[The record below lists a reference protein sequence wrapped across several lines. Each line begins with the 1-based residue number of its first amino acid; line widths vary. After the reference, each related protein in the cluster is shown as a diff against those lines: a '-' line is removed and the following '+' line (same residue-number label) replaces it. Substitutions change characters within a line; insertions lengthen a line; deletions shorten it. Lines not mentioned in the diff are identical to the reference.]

1 MLSSETIADIVAMR
15 PAVPAKDYAES
26 LRFYE
31 TVGFQSRALGP
42 TLMEMRLGQ
51 YSFLLQDFYVPE
63 FANNFVMHMLVGN
76 VDDWWAHIEALGL
89 EKNFKLRSP
98 IAPRLESWG
107 LRVCYL
113 FDPTGVLWQIAARP

>member
-1 MLSSETIADIVAMR
+1 MLSSETDIVAMR

-76 VDDWWAHIEALGL
+76 VDDWWAHIEERADVKCATPIPGRMASIP
-89 EKNFKLRSP
+89 KAAGGRS
-98 IAPRLESWG
+98 
-107 LRVCYL
+107 
-113 FDPTGVLWQIAARP
+113 